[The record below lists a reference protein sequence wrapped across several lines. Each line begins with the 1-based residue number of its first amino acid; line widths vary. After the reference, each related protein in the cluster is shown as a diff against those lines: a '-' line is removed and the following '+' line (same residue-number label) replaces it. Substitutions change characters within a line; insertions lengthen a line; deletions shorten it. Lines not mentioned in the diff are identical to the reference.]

1 MMRNE
6 VRKGQGFKGQRA
18 IVIPRNILQE
28 KCTADPVMQT
38 MHITDIGYYPKA
50 QFHYLKRPHGT
61 PEHILI
67 YCLEGRGTIWL
78 HKKEYPIEA
87 GDCFIIPRD
96 EPHAYQ
102 AHDTDPWTIYWAHFA
117 GYTADAIVT
126 AVQQQLN
133 SYQTFL
139 PLAHERLAL
148 FENIYQQLERGYRT
162 ENLLYANMSFWA
174 FLASCI
180 YPGSYHPGKTKPE
193 QDTIDHAIDYMYQ
206 HLDRMLT
213 LEQMARSINLSISHF
228 SALFKS
234 NTGYSPIEYFNH
246 LKVQKACQYL
256 QFTHLRIKEIASL
269 LGMEDPYYFSRLFS
283 KVMGQSPAQ
292 YRAKRQES

>member
-1 MMRNE
+1 MI
-6 VRKGQGFKGQRA
+6 RKGEGFKGQRA

-28 KCTADPVMQT
+28 KCAADPVMQT
-38 MHITDIGYYPKA
+38 MYITDIGYYPKA
-50 QFHYLKRPHGT
+50 KFHYRRRLNGA

-67 YCLEGRGTIWL
+67 YCLEGRGNIRL
-78 HKKEYPIEA
+78 SKKDHPIKA

-96 EPHAYQ
+96 WPHAYQ
-102 AHDTDPWTIYWAHFA
+102 AQDTDPWTIYWAHFA
-117 GYTADAIVT
+117 GHTADAIVHT
-126 AVQQQLN
+126 SLQQLN
-133 SYQTFL
+133 SHQTYL
-139 PLAHERLAL
+139 PHAHERLAL
-148 FENIYQQLERGYRT
+148 FDNIYQQLERGYRT

-180 YPGSYHPGKTKPE
+180 YPGSHHPGKTRPE
-193 QDTIDHAIDYMYQ
+193 QDTIDQAIDYMNQ

-256 QFTHLRIKEIASL
+256 HFTHLRVKEIASL
-269 LGMEDPYYFSRLFS
+269 LGMEDPYYFSRLFT
-283 KVMGQSPAQ
+283 KVMGLSPAQ
-292 YRAKRQES
+292 YRTKKQEP